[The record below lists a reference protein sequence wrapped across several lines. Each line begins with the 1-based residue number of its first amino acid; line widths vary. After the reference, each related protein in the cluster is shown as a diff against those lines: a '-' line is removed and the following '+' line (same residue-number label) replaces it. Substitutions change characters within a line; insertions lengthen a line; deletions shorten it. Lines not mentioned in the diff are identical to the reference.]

1 MARTTRTYT
10 VTRNAE
16 GRVLTTY
23 SDGSYVLDW
32 APSPLL
38 DTADDYLIAA

>member
-1 MARTTRTYT
+1 MSNTTAHYT

-16 GRVLTTY
+16 GRILTTY

-38 DTADDYLIAA
+38 DTADDYLVAA